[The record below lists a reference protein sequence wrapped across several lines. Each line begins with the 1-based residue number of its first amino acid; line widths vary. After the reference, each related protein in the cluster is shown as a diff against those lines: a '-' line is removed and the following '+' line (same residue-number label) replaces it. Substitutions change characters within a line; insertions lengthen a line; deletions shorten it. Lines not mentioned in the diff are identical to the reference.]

1 MPAPLILAQ
10 SFKAAHQYATEEL
23 GLSVGHYRVVTT
35 AGTIKAV
42 RGVDIHLVPGWEK
55 RPDRFTMRSALK
67 WSRLNIVDVE
77 KLRES
82 RAAFD
87 AAMPPAVEIHF
98 VSNGGMLHALPDV
111 SAGAEGVDTP
121 EDVTCPTCVEILERD
136 GLPKAG
142 PSERDLEVAY
152 RYNRLLDAVV
162 DQNPEIGTLNG
173 VPVIE
178 HATEEEAQAA
188 NLVDQIVTLAGPAAT
203 TPTPSVISPEA
214 EALAAAAPKKRRRT
228 RCKDCGNLHFK
239 EEPCP
244 PSEDA

>member
-87 AAMPPAVEIHF
+87 AAMPPAEDKRYPLDERTQTVAARYNALRDLAAYEAALPKVEITVVPDDTEVPQHH
-98 VSNGGMLHALPDV
+98 VDMVAKVLPTTSNGDNMV
-111 SAGAEGVDTP
+111 AEGGPADEDEDIVIEPSPSAAVAAEPEPTP
-121 EDVTCPTCVEILERD
+121 EPVEQ
-136 GLPKAG
+136 K
-142 PSERDLEVAY
+142 
-152 RYNRLLDAVV
+152 
-162 DQNPEIGTLNG
+162 
-173 VPVIE
+173 
-178 HATEEEAQAA
+178 
-188 NLVDQIVTLAGPAAT
+188 PA
-203 TPTPSVISPEA
+203 
-214 EALAAAAPKKRRRT
+214 KRRRRS
-228 RCKDCGNLHFK
+228 RCSDCGNLHFK